1 MRYLTIAG
9 LTVVLLLIGLLLPAS
24 TAGQGIGVGVKVG
37 TLGYGIDG
45 GFGLGDRIVL
55 RGGVAFSPQ
64 QLFITDMIPAD
75 ISGIDYSLEPPR
87 TALTL
92 GLDAHLVGP
101 LKLMGGIMYR
111 TEDLV
116 ARGDADGPVEIG
128 PTTYTVSS
136 STVWAR
142 LELSSVLPY
151 AGIGLGKLMGI
162 SFGVFLDAVMAYSSR
177 SEVVMTASPNLTSI
191 PGFNEDLQREADDF
205 VEDAGLI
212 KNFYPML
219 QVGVRFGF
227 GF

>member
-1 MRYLTIAG
+1 MRKRTL
-9 LTVVLLLIGLLLPAS
+9 LTVAALFLIPAPGVAQGL
-24 TAGQGIGVGVKVG
+24 GVGAKLG
-37 TLGYGIDG
+37 TLGYGVDAG
-45 GFGLGDRIVL
+45 VSMGSRFVL

-64 QLFITDMIPAD
+64 QLFINDIILPAD

-87 TALTL
+87 TTLTL
-92 GLDAHLVGP
+92 GIDAHLLGP

-111 TEDLV
+111 SEDLV

-128 PTTYTVSS
+128 STTYDASG

-142 LELSSVLPY
+142 LEQSSVMPY
-151 AGIGLGKLMGI
+151 AGIGLGKLTGLG
-162 SFGVFLDAVMAYSSR
+162 FGVFLDAVLAYSSR
-177 SEVVMTASPNLTSI
+177 SDVVMTASPDLALI
-191 PGFNEDLQREADDF
+191 PGFNEDLQREADAF

-219 QVGVRFGF
+219 QFGVKFGF